1 MDYMLQSKDK
11 EWLNRHKIGPMYLLP
26 TETHFRCKDTHR
38 LKVKRM
44 KKGTPCR
51 WRSEIK
57 KVTTNTRKRI
67 IMDYTN

>member
-11 EWLNRHKIGPMYLLP
+11 EWLNRHKIGPTSLLP

-38 LKVKRM
+38 LQVKRM
-44 KKGTPCR
+44 EKGTPCR

-57 KVTTNTRKRI
+57 KLQPTPEKES
-67 IMDYTN
+67 